1 MKIVF
6 GGAFNPVTKAHILVC
21 EYILTK
27 VDADEFIFLPV
38 SNAYTKSE
46 LASNHH
52 RVNMLNIAIKG
63 LEKVRISKLEI
74 DDTDYLGTYQ
84 SLIRLSDN
92 NDCEISFVIGADNLY
107 NMHKWINIEGIL
119 SEFKIIVLGRNKI
132 DIETAIDSN
141 LILKKHRNSFIVLND
156 FIVNI
161 SSTGFRSTFDK
172 TQVDEEVYEYI
183 IENGL
188 YRGDEDV

>member
-21 EYILTK
+21 EYIMTK

-52 RVNMLNIAIKG
+52 RVNMLNLVIKG
-63 LEKVRISKLEI
+63 LEKVKISKLEI
-74 DDTDYLGTYQ
+74 DDSDYLGTYQ

-141 LILKKHRNSFIVLND
+141 QILKKHRNNFIVLND
-156 FIVNI
+156 FVVDI

-172 TQVDEEVYEYI
+172 TQVDEEVYKYI

>member
-156 FIVNI
+156 FKVNI

>member
-21 EYILTK
+21 KYIMTK

-52 RVNMLNIAIKG
+52 RVNMLNLVIKG
-63 LEKVRISKLEI
+63 LEKVKISKLEI
-74 DDTDYLGTYQ
+74 DDSDYLGTYQ

-141 LILKKHRNSFIVLND
+141 QILKKHKNNFIVLND
-156 FIVNI
+156 FVVDI

-172 TQVDEEVYEYI
+172 TQVDEEVYKYI